1 MANPKIAQI
10 NNADPNDPR
19 AMLGVGPDADKAAVT
34 KAWKE
39 ISRSIHPDKNL
50 DEQQAAT
57 EATQKLNNARDF
69 IIAELE
75 KLEQLNTA
83 SLVNSSSAPLAITDG
98 PEEKPTAEDTDILTP
113 QDQYDQMMKKL
124 KERFDADPSASLSS
138 AEFDEATKAHNAAND
153 FATEVLEE
161 KYSQLDGQYEEALS
175 KYETKRDQLETDY
188 QAKIEELQ
196 QRWAGEE
203 GMTYDDYKAEHEKIS
218 TQYQSD
224 NEANSEEF
232 QQSQNEHSAGKV
244 KAYDEYFKTCQ
255 ANDQKHLE
263 LSQQWDKQIAAEQQ
277 AEATRKAGAKDD
289 KEEKKGNA
297 EDANERIGPPKE
309 QDKEKKKDKKDPL
322 MELVDELNDFVKQ
335 TNKEITDFF
344 KDKASENW
352 DKLKNTGPMKTL
364 AGALDEAKQFAK
376 DKAGDAWDKLS
387 ESDAANALSS
397 AKEKVSGLKE
407 KIGDAFSQ
415 VMNSAANAIA
425 SGVHNA
431 VTPKAKKD
439 SDQPELQAPSDGVT
453 TNTTAESRISLADP
467 KGSIAQNN
475 TLVTTPKPS
484 PDTPN
489 VHTTPTKS

>member
-1 MANPKIAQI
+1 
-10 NNADPNDPR
+10 
-19 AMLGVGPDADKAAVT
+19 
-34 KAWKE
+34 
-39 ISRSIHPDKNL
+39 
-50 DEQQAAT
+50 
-57 EATQKLNNARDF
+57 
-69 IIAELE
+69 
-75 KLEQLNTA
+75 
-83 SLVNSSSAPLAITDG
+83 
-98 PEEKPTAEDTDILTP
+98 
-113 QDQYDQMMKKL
+113 
-124 KERFDADPSASLSS
+124 
-138 AEFDEATKAHNAAND
+138 
-153 FATEVLEE
+153 
-161 KYSQLDGQYEEALS
+161 
-175 KYETKRDQLETDY
+175 
-188 QAKIEELQ
+188 
-196 QRWAGEE
+196 
-203 GMTYDDYKAEHEKIS
+203 
-218 TQYQSD
+218 
-224 NEANSEEF
+224 
-232 QQSQNEHSAGKV
+232 
-244 KAYDEYFKTCQ
+244 
-255 ANDQKHLE
+255 
-263 LSQQWDKQIAAEQQ
+263 
-277 AEATRKAGAKDD
+277 
-289 KEEKKGNA
+289 
-297 EDANERIGPPKE
+297 
-309 QDKEKKKDKKDPL
+309 